1 MITRS
6 NRIQDITLTAML
18 ATVLFVQ
25 EQILSF
31 LPNIQ
36 LTVFLIILY
45 SKSVGFV
52 RTSIIVLV
60 HVILDNIV
68 MGSFSFH
75 YTPFMFIGLMIIPIV
90 VCLLFKKINSNFV
103 LAISSIFFAISY
115 CLIMSIPNIFI
126 TEVDY
131 GAYLLADIPFTT
143 LLAIS
148 SFVSTLWLYN
158 PCIECLDNLNNK
170 NL

>member
-18 ATVLFVQ
+18 ATILFVQ

-36 LTVFLIILY
+36 LTVFLLILY
-45 SKSVGFV
+45 SKNLGFV

-75 YTPFMFIGLMIIPIV
+75 YTPFMLIGWLIIPIV

-103 LAISSIFFAISY
+103 LAISSVFFAIFY
-115 CLIMSIPNIFI
+115 ALIMSIPNIFI

-143 LLAIS
+143 ILSIS

-158 PCIECLDNLNNK
+158 PCTKCLENLNKK